1 MAASLAALRAMR
13 LFYGAMILALLAGP
27 MAGAKTVNLDGEGA
41 SIVVPDTWSAKAQP
55 APGTSTTTS
64 VILSA
69 INPEKSSMLQVLVC
83 ANPHGLL
90 AGQPGLIANIKDNL
104 SNQTLSQN
112 GQVQFTDEG
121 KLNINDVPSY
131 VVQYK
136 ATMPSGPAI
145 VGRNY
150 QLAGN
155 GKIYILAMRTID
167 PMGDVDLQTIAG
179 SFRFDSPPALP
190 VPEAPHHR
198 LRYYLAAAGVLLL
211 IGLGVGYYYYRQR
224 QLYE

>member
-1 MAASLAALRAMR
+1 MKALLMAIA
-13 LFYGAMILALLAGP
+13 LALLASLV
-27 MAGAKTVNLDGEGA
+27 AGAKTVSLDGEGA

-55 APGTSTTTS
+55 ATGASTTTS

-69 INPEKSSMLQVLVC
+69 INPERSSMLQVLVC

-90 AGQPGLIANIKDNL
+90 AGQPEFIASIKDNL
-104 SNQTLSQN
+104 SNQTLSHG
-112 GQVQFTDEG
+112 GQIQFTDEG
-121 KLNINDVPSY
+121 KLTLNDVPAY

-136 ATMPSGPAI
+136 ATMPSGPPI
-145 VGRNY
+145 LGRNY
-150 QLAGN
+150 QVAGN
-155 GKIYILAMRTID
+155 GKIYILALRSVD
-167 PMGDVDLQTIAG
+167 AMGDVDLQTIAG

-198 LRYYLAAAGVLLL
+198 LRYYLAAAAGVLLL